1 METINWKLCFICQTA
16 TDENVTDPA
25 ASVKLH
31 GQPDKRVACYQEL
44 LNNISELHRLGEL
57 PSLVSVASSYIGGGG
72 DNKGG
77 GASAVQVMLAK
88 HASWHKDCRSL
99 VNKQKVERAQR
110 KSERDQSQ
118 SRSRGNPMKMR
129 RMSSEAQFI
138 SDNSQMSSSGSS
150 VSNEE
155 KCFFCEELGD
165 RKDLRKA
172 STLGLNQ
179 KVYDTARKWCD
190 VNCRRVTNCNK
201 CCVSLGMPE

>member
-1 METINWKLCFICQTA
+1 METTNWKLCFICQTA

-118 SRSRGNPMKMR
+118 SRSRGSPMKMR

-179 KVYDTARKWCD
+179 KVYDTARKLCD